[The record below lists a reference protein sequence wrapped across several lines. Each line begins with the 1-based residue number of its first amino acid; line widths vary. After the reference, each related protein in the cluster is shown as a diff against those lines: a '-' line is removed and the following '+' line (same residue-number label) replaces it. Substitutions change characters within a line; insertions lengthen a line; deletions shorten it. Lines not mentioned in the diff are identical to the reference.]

1 MAATTSASGWHTVI
15 IRVPFSSAEHAD
27 IAQRVIDV
35 DKELQPKVVKRTLQ
49 VDGTELVATFTT
61 LTVRLARLAT
71 NSFLENLDLV
81 LRTLEAFAPE
91 ATFAPE
97 PEG

>member
-1 MAATTSASGWHTVI
+1 
-15 IRVPFSSAEHAD
+15 IRIPFASAEHAN

-35 DKELQPKVVKRTLQ
+35 DKELQPKVVRRILE
-49 VDGTELVATFTT
+49 VEGTELVATFTT

-91 ATFAPE
+91 ANATSE
-97 PEG
+97 SHG